1 MQSKCKNENGENI
14 LGLAQIKTTYF
25 VTHMQVL

>member
-1 MQSKCKNENGENI
+1 MQSKCKNGNGESI

-25 VTHMQVL
+25 VTRMQVL